1 MLNIAGTIKRGD
13 RDSCEELILVE
24 ALYNMNLP
32 KFLKGDAKIFHELLL
47 EVFQKVSPI
56 VNTFLQKVVENELML
71 SN

>member
-32 KFLKGDAKIFHELLL
+32 KFLKGDVNIFHELLL
-47 EVFQKVSPI
+47 EGFQKVSLI
-56 VNTFLQKVVENELML
+56 VNNVLQKVVENELML